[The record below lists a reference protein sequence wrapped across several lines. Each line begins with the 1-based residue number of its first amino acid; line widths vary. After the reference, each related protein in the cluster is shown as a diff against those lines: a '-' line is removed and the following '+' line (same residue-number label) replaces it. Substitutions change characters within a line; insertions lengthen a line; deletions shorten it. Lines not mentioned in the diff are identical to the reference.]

1 MSVDHRHQLA
11 CRYIVVR
18 WLYGTGLHHLLRSER
33 EAKYVN
39 ALGTNVHGAYFI
51 YAHAIDRC
59 AEPCLHDKTNEP
71 FNPWARMTRI
81 GFYSGSF
88 DPVTLGHTDV
98 IERACRLV
106 EKLVIGIGV
115 HPAKSPLFSAD
126 ERIEML
132 NGETKTI
139 ADATGTDIEIV
150 TFSSLAIE
158 AARLHKA
165 SVIFRGLRDG
175 ADFDYEMQMAGMNG
189 EMAPEVQTVFVA
201 ASPNVRHIAANLVR
215 QIALLGGDPSAF
227 VSEAV
232 ARRLK
237 AKTLPAK

>member
-1 MSVDHRHQLA
+1 
-11 CRYIVVR
+11 
-18 WLYGTGLHHLLRSER
+18 
-33 EAKYVN
+33 
-39 ALGTNVHGAYFI
+39 
-51 YAHAIDRC
+51 
-59 AEPCLHDKTNEP
+59 
-71 FNPWARMTRI
+71 MTRI

-115 HPAKSPLFSAD
+115 HPVKSPLFSAD
-126 ERIEML
+126 ERVDML
-132 NGETKTI
+132 NVETKTI
-139 ADATGTDIEIV
+139 AHATGTDIEIV

-158 AARLHKA
+158 AARSHKA